1 VGDVT
6 ILVNNA
12 AVVHGKSLLDSD
24 DDALLKS
31 QHINTMGQF
40 WVSRKISPAL
50 IDFFLIKRLFYLDK
64 RYNRDRK
71 YDCGLMQTVTY
82 YVQ

>member
-1 VGDVT
+1 MSFSLSWQVGDVT

-12 AVVHGKSLLDSD
+12 AVVHGKSLMNSD

-40 WVSRKISPAL
+40 WVGDGSERLERSKQRGGVVNRK
-50 IDFFLIKRLFYLDK
+50 
-64 RYNRDRK
+64 
-71 YDCGLMQTVTY
+71 
-82 YVQ
+82 